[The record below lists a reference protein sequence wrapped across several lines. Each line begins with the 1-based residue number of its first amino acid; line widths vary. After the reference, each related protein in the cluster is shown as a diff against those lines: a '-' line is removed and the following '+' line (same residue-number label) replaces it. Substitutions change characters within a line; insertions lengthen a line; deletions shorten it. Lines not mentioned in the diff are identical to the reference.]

1 VTGLATTFGSGAMT
15 NSINEIEDTQV
26 ILVTGSNTSEA
37 HPQIARRIFDA
48 MDKGSKLV
56 VIDPRKTLLAG
67 RAHIHLQIKPGTDI
81 PLLNTMM
88 RIIIDENLAD
98 DLFIE
103 MRTENFSEL
112 RDMLYRLDLEEMERI
127 IGVPLKTI
135 RAAARLYGRAQK
147 AVICYCLGITQHV
160 CGTSNV
166 ESIANLAMLT
176 GNVEKEHTGVDPLR
190 GQNNV
195 QGACDMG
202 GLPAVFP
209 SYQSVDNDGFR
220 EKFENAW
227 QASLPSKPGLSLL
240 EMTHGGKEGPVKA
253 MYIMGENPLLSDPV
267 LSKVRETL
275 ENLELLVVAD
285 IFLSETAALADVVL
299 PAASF
304 VEKTGTFTNSERRVQ
319 MVRKVIEPLADCR
332 TDSDIIMDLSS
343 RLGYEMDYESS
354 AEIMEEIS
362 LLAPVYGG
370 MHHDRLEKSWG
381 LQWPCWDLGHE
392 GTPFLH
398 KYYFTRGKG
407 RFIPANHMPPAE
419 LPDDA
424 YPFLL
429 ITGRVYHQYHTGTM
443 TRQCAMLNRE
453 AGEALL
459 EMHPED
465 GKALSLR
472 SGEMVKMTSRR
483 GAITLKAQLS
493 DHIRQGEVYTSFHFS
508 EAPIN
513 LLTIGEKDSKSKCPE
528 LKICAVNLEKV

>member
-1 VTGLATTFGSGAMT
+1 MTGLATTFGSGAMT

-37 HPQIARRIFDA
+37 HPQVARRIFDA
-48 MDKGSKLV
+48 IDKGSKLV
-56 VIDPRKTLLAG
+56 VIDPRKTLMA
-67 RAHIHLQIKPGTDI
+67 RKAHIHLQIKPGTDI

-88 RIIIDENLAD
+88 RIIIDENMAD

-103 MRTENFSEL
+103 MRTENFLEL
-112 RDMLYRLDLEEMERI
+112 RDMLYRLDLEKMEAV
-127 IGVPLKTI
+127 IGVELATI
-135 RAAARLYGRAQK
+135 KAAARMYARAQK
-147 AVICYCLGITQHV
+147 AVICYCLGITQHI
-160 CGTSNV
+160 CGTNNV

-176 GNVEKEHTGVDPLR
+176 GNVEKEFTGVDPLR

-209 SYQSVDNDGFR
+209 SYQSVENDSFR

-227 QASLPSKPGLSLL
+227 QTSLPAKTGLTLL
-240 EMTHGGKEGPVKA
+240 DMTHGGKDGPVKA

-267 LSKVRETL
+267 LTRVRETL
-275 ENLELLVVAD
+275 ENLELLVVSD
-285 IFLSETAALADVVL
+285 IFLSETAALADVVF

-304 VEKTGTFTNSERRVQ
+304 AEKTGTFTNSERRVQ

-332 TDSDIIMDLSS
+332 TDSDIIMDLSA
-343 RLGYEMDYESS
+343 RLGYDMDYESA

-370 MHHDRLEKSWG
+370 MHHNRLEKNWG

-392 GTPFLH
+392 GTPYLH

-407 RFIPANHMPPAE
+407 RFIPAKHTEPAE

-443 TRQCAMLNRE
+443 TRKCAMLNRE

-459 EMHPED
+459 ELHPDD
-465 GKALSLR
+465 GKDLSVR
-472 SGEMVKMTSRR
+472 TGEMVKMSSRR
-483 GAITLKAQLS
+483 GAITLKVQLT
-493 DHIRQGEVYTSFHFS
+493 DQVRRGEVYTSFHFS

-528 LKICAVNLEKV
+528 LKICAVQLEKM